1 MDLLT
6 FVIKCKKINF
16 YLSLS
21 FLTGKFFNTGNM
33 KKTMEYIAKAIEY
46 LEKCEIE
53 SPYKNVVDL
62 EQAKTALQI
71 VELEHKIEEAR
82 QLHHYEDMEEL
93 KAEMEGLMKKVQ
105 I

>member
-1 MDLLT
+1 
-6 FVIKCKKINF
+6 
-16 YLSLS
+16 
-21 FLTGKFFNTGNM
+21 
-33 KKTMEYIAKAIEY
+33 MEYIAKAIEY

-82 QLHHYEDMEEL
+82 QLHRYEDIEEL
-93 KAEMEGLMKKVQ
+93 KVEMEGLMKKVQ

>member
-1 MDLLT
+1 
-6 FVIKCKKINF
+6 
-16 YLSLS
+16 
-21 FLTGKFFNTGNM
+21 
-33 KKTMEYIAKAIEY
+33 MEYIAKAIEY

-82 QLHHYEDMEEL
+82 QLHHYEDMEEM
-93 KAEMEGLMKKVQ
+93 KVEREGLMKKIQ

>member
-1 MDLLT
+1 
-6 FVIKCKKINF
+6 
-16 YLSLS
+16 
-21 FLTGKFFNTGNM
+21 M

-82 QLHHYEDMEEL
+82 QLHHYEDMEEMKVEL
-93 KAEMEGLMKKVQ
+93 ESLMKKVQ

>member
-1 MDLLT
+1 
-6 FVIKCKKINF
+6 
-16 YLSLS
+16 
-21 FLTGKFFNTGNM
+21 M

-82 QLHHYEDMEEL
+82 QLHHYEDMEDL